1 MEEVKKIGWGKVTS
15 CDVHINVLFNG
26 ELMIFV
32 PRFDPN
38 ANECPAAYVQ
48 RLDPDTQRGMDSLK
62 ALLSDIYDV
71 CQKHGRTMT
80 W

>member
-1 MEEVKKIGWGKVTS
+1 MEEVKIGWGKVTS
-15 CDVHINVLFNG
+15 CNVHINVLFNG
-26 ELMIFV
+26 DLMIFI

-38 ANECPAAYVQ
+38 AKECPDAEVQ

-71 CQKHGRTMT
+71 CEKHGRTMF